1 MLDENKWTR
10 SIRKSARQVPSQ
22 STAKR
27 NNTVNAFSCRW
38 IRPSCAN
45 LAPNFLCW
53 IFEKKRIK
61 CTPDPKIKVPD
72 WNRWNFIN
80 WTDSCFIDHF
90 GGKWLSLSAFY
101 CKQMHQSSKNV
112 TFPNMSPFLRYT
124 RAHLQGLILP
134 QIQNR
139 YWCHPLPLLLLPKVF
154 SLLGSRRVWRNYSP
168 HHRCRSVPRSQI
180 PRWILSPAPC
190 RLR

>member
-1 MLDENKWTR
+1 MDEIHPKVSKTG
-10 SIRKSARQVPSQ
+10 SITVYRCKKQHGKRLFLQMDSTLMCQSGSQ
-22 STAKR
+22 
-27 NNTVNAFSCRW
+27 
-38 IRPSCAN
+38 
-45 LAPNFLCW
+45 FLCW

-90 GGKWLSLSAFY
+90 GGKWLSFSAFY
-101 CKQMHQSSKNV
+101 RKQMHQSSKNV

-168 HHRCRSVPRSQI
+168 RHRCRLVLRSQI